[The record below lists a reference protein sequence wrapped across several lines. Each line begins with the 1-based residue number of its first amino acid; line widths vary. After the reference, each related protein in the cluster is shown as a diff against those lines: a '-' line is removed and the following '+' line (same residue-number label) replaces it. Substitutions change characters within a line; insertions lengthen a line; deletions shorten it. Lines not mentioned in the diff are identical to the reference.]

1 MRSTRATSAVERL
14 NRRAAEGEADAGT
27 TRYSMVRTSSEL
39 FYLVQNAGAAP
50 PVKLCEPM
58 TLEDF
63 AAFVNAY
70 GPQKPR
76 RVSKLD
82 VAFEKQLG
90 SRSPKPGTPQDE
102 NND

>member
-14 NRRAAEGEADAGT
+14 NSRSGDV
-27 TRYSMVRTSSEL
+27 RYSMVRTSAEL
-39 FYLVQNAGAAP
+39 FYLVQVPVQGQAGEGGTGAP
-50 PVKLCEPM
+50 IKLCEPM
-58 TLEDF
+58 ALDEF
-63 AAFVNAY
+63 AQFVNAY
-70 GPQKPR
+70 GPQKPK

-90 SRSPKPGTPQDE
+90 VRRPISGQEE

>member
-1 MRSTRATSAVERL
+1 
-14 NRRAAEGEADAGT
+14 
-27 TRYSMVRTSSEL
+27 MVRTSAEL
-39 FYLVQNAGAAP
+39 FYLVQNAGAAAP
-50 PVKLCEPM
+50 IKLCEPM

-63 AAFVNAY
+63 AKFVNAY
-70 GPQKPR
+70 GPQKPK

-90 SRSPKPGTPQDE
+90 PRSAMPDTDRDE

>member
-14 NRRAAEGEADAGT
+14 NSRSET
-27 TRYSMVRTSSEL
+27 PRYSMVRTSSEL
-39 FYLVQNAGAAP
+39 FYLIQNAGVDPAI
-50 PVKLCEPM
+50 KLCEPM

-63 AAFVNAY
+63 AKFVNAY
-70 GPQKPR
+70 GPQKPK

-90 SRSPKPGTPQDE
+90 ARLATPGHGEE
-102 NND
+102 ND

>member
-14 NRRAAEGEADAGT
+14 NNRAGT
-27 TRYSMVRTSSEL
+27 EAGASRYSMVRTSSEL

-63 AAFVNAY
+63 ANFVNAY

-90 SRSPKPGTPQDE
+90 PRAAKPGAPHTPQDE